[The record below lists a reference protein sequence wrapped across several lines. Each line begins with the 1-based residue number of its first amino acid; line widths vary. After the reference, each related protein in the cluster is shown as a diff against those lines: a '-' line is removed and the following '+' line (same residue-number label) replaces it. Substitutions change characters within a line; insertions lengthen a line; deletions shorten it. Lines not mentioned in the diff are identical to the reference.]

1 VNSNLKITNKL
12 KKCSVAIGRHHDS
25 MYLEVGYCSFH
36 IEMQKGSIDIQTQGL
51 HMKVADLSS
60 NEFAGSVDA
69 QR

>member
-1 VNSNLKITNKL
+1 
-12 KKCSVAIGRHHDS
+12 

-51 HMKVADLSS
+51 HMKVADLSG

-69 QR
+69 QRELISDRLLRKHDALMN